1 VALLLWI
8 AGPCANAQERPD
20 WYNYSPET
28 GIFGAGIDDAYRLLQ
43 GKKVKARPIVALI
56 TGGVKVTHEALAPV
70 IWQNPGEKPDGKDN
84 DKNGLVD
91 DLHGWNFLGG
101 KDGKIMSRMTR
112 EGDREFARLKER
124 YGDLVTDGQR
134 FFKYV
139 DGERREVPSPADPA
153 EYRYYRERVLPESS
167 LARAYGGVT
176 LARLLREYARR
187 FDAELKARYPGR
199 NDFTRDEFLALAD
212 PGTPRDSLRDIA
224 LTVMQYYF
232 YIREE
237 NNWSGALAYYGG
249 NAYINSMLHSF
260 EQDWRQTGNDRR
272 AVVGD
277 NPLDLHDRPH
287 GNPVVDAPAPLT
299 GTFMAGIIA
308 GERGRPGRNNPIA
321 ASARVMP
328 LVVSTGD
335 GEPYLKDVA
344 LAIRYAVD
352 KQASVIVL
360 PLQNSLYP
368 PEQARWISDALRHA
382 ERKGVLVIAPAWEL
396 SRDLASATFYPN
408 RWMAGGDEL
417 TNLMIVSASDKEGK
431 PAWDSNHGAKEVDLY
446 APGVD
451 LLSTAVDKEYAIA
464 SGASLAAATV
474 AGTAAL
480 LKSYYPGLDGP
491 RLRELLIATATKRE
505 GVEFEKGVEIAGH
518 PSRDLFLLE
527 QLTLSGGILNALA
540 AVRQLEGLPPLDPP
554 APSTR
559 ADNNTTEVIDYREVD
574 GKIILPFLVNG
585 VAVELA
591 LDLAGHAA
599 ILPEYAGTLKIDTL
613 DAGEF
618 AGHSSFLHK
627 PVATGRIVKLA
638 SVSLGNAIF
647 ESDLPAF
654 MLAGDE
660 PYLRELGVAGVING
674 SVFRNVVLTLD
685 SRRKKITLTTPYRPP
700 YMRLDRR
707 VGIDVGPGAS
717 ASVEVEID
725 GKPLPL
731 LLDSWSGGL
740 LRLPPA
746 DFERLQAPAGGA
758 GTIERGYARPVP
770 ASDVKEIPLLPFVN
784 GELEAVTVVRDPV
797 ARRPAL
803 GNGILR
809 RGLLSVDYARRKLYF
824 QPFDLVPVEDALPPA
839 SERVEPGKLNPITKE
854 YFLEHVHDY
863 RANKE
868 FTFKGD
874 KPVVIDFWATW
885 CAPCMKM
892 LPAMERMAEKYKD
905 EVLFLKV
912 NADIEKELCNVLDI
926 QSLPTL
932 LFIPVGGKPIIE
944 VGARPERYEE
954 IIRDKLITNYEL
966 RITN

>member
-1 VALLLWI
+1 MTRIGIAALLLWL
-8 AGPCANAQERPD
+8 AGPVASAQERAD
-20 WYNYSPET
+20 WYNCSPET
-28 GIFGAGIDDAYRLLQ
+28 GVFGAGVDEAYRLLQ

-91 DLHGWNFLGG
+91 DLHGWNFIGG
-101 KDGKIMSRMTR
+101 KDGKTMSRMTR
-112 EGDREFARLKER
+112 EGDREFLRLKER

-139 DGERREVPSPADPA
+139 DDERQEVPPPTDLA
-153 EYRYYRERVLPESS
+153 EYRYYRERVMPESS
-167 LARAYGGVT
+167 LARDYGGVT

-187 FDAELKARYPGR
+187 FDQELKTRYPGR
-199 NDFTRDEFLALAD
+199 PDFTYAEFLSLA
-212 PGTPRDSLRDIA
+212 GSRQDSLRGIA

-232 YIREE
+232 YIRKESH
-237 NNWSGALAYYGG
+237 WSGVLAYYGG
-249 NAYINSMLHSF
+249 NDYVNSTRHSF
-260 EQDWRQTGNDRR
+260 EQEWRQTGDDRR

-277 NPLDLHDRPH
+277 NPLDLQDRRH
-287 GNPVVDAPAPLT
+287 GNPVVDAPAPLA

-308 GERGRPGRNNPIA
+308 GERGKPGRNNPIA
-321 ASARVMP
+321 EQARIMP

-335 GEPYLKDVA
+335 GEPYLKDLA

-382 ERKGVLVIAPAWEL
+382 EEKGVLVIAPAWEIARDL
-396 SRDLASATFYPN
+396 SRETFYPN

-417 TNLMIVSASDKEGK
+417 TNLMIVSASGKEGK
-431 PAWDSNHGAKEVDLY
+431 PAWEANHGAREVDIF
-446 APGVD
+446 APGAD
-451 LLSTAVDKEYAIA
+451 LLSTGVDAGYAVA
-464 SGASLAAATV
+464 SGSSLAAAAV

-480 LKSYYPGLDGP
+480 LKSYYPGLTGP
-491 RLRELLIATATKRE
+491 RLREILLATATRRP
-505 GVEFEKGVEIAGH
+505 GVEIEKGVEIEGH
-518 PSRDLFLLE
+518 PSRDLFLFE
-527 QLTLSGGILNALA
+527 QLALSGGIVNAAA
-540 AVRQLEGLPPLDPP
+540 AVRQLEGLPPVVRQEPP
-554 APSTR
+554 SR
-559 ADNNTTEVIDYREVD
+559 VENTSAEVIDYREVD

-585 VAVELA
+585 VPVELA

-618 AGHSSFLHK
+618 AGYSSFLHK

-647 ESDLPAF
+647 GSDLPAF
-654 MLAGDE
+654 LLADE

-674 SVFRNVVLTLD
+674 SVFQNVVFTLD
-685 SRRKKITLTTPYRPP
+685 SRRKKITLSIPYRPP
-700 YMRLDRR
+700 YMRLDHRA
-707 VGIDVGPGAS
+707 GIDVGPGAS
-717 ASVEVEID
+717 VTVEAGID
-725 GKPLPL
+725 GKPFPL
-731 LLDSWSGGL
+731 LLDTWSGGML
-740 LRLPPA
+740 HLPPA
-746 DFERLQAPAGGA
+746 DFDRLQAPAGGT
-758 GTIERGYARPVP
+758 GTIERGYERPAP
-770 ASDVKEIPLLPFVN
+770 APAVKELPALTLVN
-784 GELEAVTVVRDPV
+784 STLRGVPVVKDSTIRH
-797 ARRPAL
+797 PAL
-803 GNGILR
+803 GNGILDH
-809 RGLLSVDYARRKLYF
+809 GLLSVDYARRKLYF
-824 QPFDLVPVEDALPPA
+824 QPFDLVPVEDAVARA

-854 YFLEHVHDY
+854 YFLKHVHDY

-885 CAPCMKM
+885 CAPCMEM
-892 LPAMERMAEKYKD
+892 LPAMERMAAKYKD

-912 NADIEKELCNVLDI
+912 NADIEKELCNVFDI

-932 LFIPVGGKPIIE
+932 LFIPVGGKPIVE
-944 VGARPERYEE
+944 VGALPARYEE
-954 IIRDKLITNYEL
+954 IIREKLLNKD
-966 RITN
+966 